1 MTRSRSGF
9 PGSSRAS
16 RLLAGAVLLLGAIS
30 SACSAERSRPA
41 MRARPDIILIT
52 IDSLRADHI
61 GAYGYTRPTSPSI
74 DALAAE
80 AVVMRNHIAQAP
92 YTKASMASM
101 FTGVFPTAHKAFT
114 TSRPFAEMM
123 TGHVAGGGRYT
134 DVLDDRITTLAERM
148 AAVGYDTIGLTTNPV
163 LLADFGFDQ
172 GFAQYEFLTSSAQFA
187 PAADVVD
194 RALQVI
200 DGRRPDKPL
209 FLWLH
214 MMEPHSPYN
223 PPEDAAGLFQVLA
236 PPRPIDPEAIPAWV
250 RIGDST
256 DLNLYLARYDA
267 DIRSADDA
275 LGEFFTALKARG
287 LWDSSVIVLTAD
299 HGEEFMDHGGME
311 HNRTLYDEMLR
322 VPLIVRAPGLR
333 PRIVEVQTQSVD
345 LVPTMAS
352 VTGQTLQ
359 PGEVHGSNI
368 WPVLEGRGGADADAY
383 AEIVGRRFA
392 LRTRKWKL
400 ISSLQGGKELFDLT
414 ADPREQNN
422 LARSN
427 PAVASQLENTLARIV
442 ASSVKAGEHIQGQ
455 YAPIPPVVLERLR
468 SLGYVH

>member
-1 MTRSRSGF
+1 
-9 PGSSRAS
+9 
-16 RLLAGAVLLLGAIS
+16 
-30 SACSAERSRPA
+30 

-61 GAYGYTRPTSPSI
+61 GAYGYKRPTSPSI

-80 AVVMRNHIAQAP
+80 AVMVRNHIAQAP

-101 FTGVFPTAHKAFT
+101 FTGLFPTAHKAFT
-114 TSRPFAEMM
+114 TSRPFAEAM
-123 TGHVAGGGRYT
+123 TGHVAGGVPYT
-134 DVLDDRITTLAERM
+134 DVLDDRISTLAERM
-148 AAVGYDTIGLTTNPV
+148 AAAGYHTIGLMTNPV

-172 GFAQYEFLTSSAQFA
+172 GFAQYEFLTPSASDTEFA
-187 PAADVVD
+187 PAPRVVQ

-200 DGRRPDKPL
+200 DGQRPQKPL

-214 MMEPHSPYN
+214 VMEPHSPYR
-223 PPEDAAGLFQVLA
+223 PPEDVAGKFQVLT
-236 PPRPIDPEAIPAWV
+236 PPRPIDGAAIPSWV

-287 LWDSSVIVLTAD
+287 LWDPSVIVLTAD

-322 VPLIVRAPGLR
+322 VPLIVKASGLR
-333 PRIVEVQTQSVD
+333 PRIVDAQTQSVD
-345 LVPTMAS
+345 LVPTIAS
-352 VTGQTLQ
+352 LAGQTVQ
-359 PGEVHGSNI
+359 PAEVHGRNI
-368 WPVLEGRGGADADAY
+368 WSVLEGRGGAAPNAY
-383 AEIVGRRFA
+383 AEIVGLRFA
-392 LRTRKWKL
+392 LRTPKWKL

-414 ADPREQNN
+414 SDPAEQNN

-427 PAVASQLENTLARIV
+427 PALVGQLENTLARIV

-455 YAPIPPVVLERLR
+455 YAPIPPVVLDRLR
-468 SLGYVH
+468 SLGYVR